1 LFVVKLPSGS
11 KERVTAIDVGLKWDT
26 GAPLPHLLQSEQRT
40 FLVFYLQDATTPWDG
55 TTVQIMDASSSE
67 AYPVGVIEW
76 LWCAGAVLGS
86 PNDEVFHGHRLW
98 KKGLSDVGAYAAG
111 EVIGSRWIDE
121 MDEANRVHRKYRGSA
136 PSAQRHFI
144 LGFHDSTFECVAEGF
159 KTWTTVASMPEVI
172 LSLAQLLDSRDEPT
186 FSSGHAQASVR
197 KGWQ

>member
-1 LFVVKLPSGS
+1 MKLPSRS
-11 KERVTAIDVGLKWDT
+11 KEHVTAIDVGLKWDT

-76 LWCAGAVLGS
+76 LWCAGAVLGG

-98 KKGLSDVGAYAAG
+98 KQGLSDVGAYAAG

-121 MDEANRVHRKYRGSA
+121 MDQANRVHRNYRGNA
-136 PSAQRHFI
+136 PNAQRHFI

-172 LSLAQLLDSRDEPT
+172 VSLAQLLDSRDEPT
-186 FSSGHAQASVR
+186 FSSRHAQA
-197 KGWQ
+197 